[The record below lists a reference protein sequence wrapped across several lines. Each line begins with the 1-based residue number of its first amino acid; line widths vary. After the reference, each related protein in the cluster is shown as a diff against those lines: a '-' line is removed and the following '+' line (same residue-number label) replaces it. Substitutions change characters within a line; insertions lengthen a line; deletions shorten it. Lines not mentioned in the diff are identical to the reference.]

1 MKLTDAIINQGRL
14 ASAGPD
20 WKHFCGAHSV
30 VCRTLW
36 GCASSH
42 NDKNRWCQ
50 KGEVRKGDAKTS
62 PAETSM
68 DSAVKPN
75 ESKNYNR
82 LNNSS
87 LARYIP
93 DQKEGTSVVPAERYW
108 LLLG

>member
-50 KGEVRKGDAKTS
+50 KGEVRKG
-62 PAETSM
+62 
-68 DSAVKPN
+68 
-75 ESKNYNR
+75 
-82 LNNSS
+82 
-87 LARYIP
+87 
-93 DQKEGTSVVPAERYW
+93 
-108 LLLG
+108 